1 MRKSLLQ
8 LVVCPLCGGKL
19 SCRSFEETNDGRVAS
34 GLLVCDACATTYPI
48 IGGIPRLLPV
58 GLQSMLWEMHPEF
71 FRAYGEQL
79 PAALR
84 MREEGDSVAAGASGV
99 DRALAAQRET
109 ARSFGYEWQAF
120 SEMLPDYESNF
131 RWYFE
136 RFTPDQ
142 LKGAR
147 VLDAG
152 CGTGRHTFHMARTS
166 GAREVVAMDFSQAI
180 EVAAHNN
187 RDNQNTHFVQADIY
201 HPPFPHGY
209 FDVVYSLGV
218 LHHLPDPEKGFCA
231 LLPLLR
237 EGGYLN
243 IYLYWNLEGEPAWR
257 HAALSA
263 VTQIRRVTT
272 RLPHPLLQKLSW
284 LIAAGF
290 HVAFVL
296 PSRALER
303 VPATRTLA
311 DRVPL
316 GHYRKYSF
324 RVLYTD
330 QFDRFSAPIENR
342 YSRAEV
348 AGWLERAGLEDVVIL
363 GGAGWRASG
372 RRTAKT
378 QDQEEEEAGAEAFV
392 AARAK

>member
-1 MRKSLLQ
+1 
-8 LVVCPLCGGKL
+8 
-19 SCRSFEETNDGRVAS
+19 
-34 GLLVCDACATTYPI
+34 
-48 IGGIPRLLPV
+48 
-58 GLQSMLWEMHPEF
+58 
-71 FRAYGEQL
+71 
-79 PAALR
+79 
-84 MREEGDSVAAGASGV
+84 
-99 DRALAAQRET
+99 
-109 ARSFGYEWQAF
+109 
-120 SEMLPDYESNF
+120 MLPDYESNF

-136 RFTPDQ
+136 RFTADQ

-152 CGTGRHTFHMARTS
+152 CGTGRHTFHMARSS

-180 EVAAHNN
+180 EVAARNN
-187 RDNQNTHFVQADIY
+187 RDNPNTHFIQADIY
-201 HPPFPHGY
+201 HPPLPPAS

-218 LHHLPDPEKGFCA
+218 LHHLPDPEKGFRK
-231 LLPLLR
+231 LLPLVR
-237 EGGYLN
+237 AGGFLN

-257 HAALSA
+257 RAALSA
-263 VTQIRRVTT
+263 VTQVRRVTT

-290 HVAFVL
+290 QVAFVL

-303 VPATRTLA
+303 FSATRALA

-348 AGWLERAGLEDVVIL
+348 AAWLERAGLEDVVIL

-372 RRTAKT
+372 RRAAET
-378 QDQEEEEAGAEAFV
+378 QRREDKEAETEAFA
-392 AARAK
+392 AARSK

>member
-1 MRKSLLQ
+1 MKKSLLQ
-8 LVVCPLCGGKL
+8 IVVCPLCAGSL
-19 SCRSFEETNDGRVAS
+19 RCLSFEETNDGAVTS
-34 GLLVCDACATTYPI
+34 GLLSCEACAAAYPV
-48 IGGIPRLLPV
+48 IGGIPRLLPAA
-58 GLQSMLWEMHPEF
+58 LQSMLWEMHPEF
-71 FRAYGEQL
+71 FRAYDERL
-79 PAALR
+79 PDGLR
-84 MREEGDSVAAGASGV
+84 MLEGNQAERAGV
-99 DRALAAQRET
+99 DRQLAAQRDT

-131 RWYFE
+131 GWYFE
-136 RFTPDQ
+136 RFTPASFE
-142 LKGAR
+142 GAR

-152 CGTGRHTFHMARTS
+152 CGTGRHTFHMARKG
-166 GAREVVAMDFSQAI
+166 GAREVVAMDLSQAI

-187 RDNQNTHFVQADIY
+187 RDNPNTHFIQADIY
-201 HPPFPHGY
+201 HPPFHPGS

-218 LHHLPDPEKGFCA
+218 LHHLPDPEKGFRA
-231 LLPLLR
+231 LLPFVR
-237 EGGYLN
+237 PGGFVN

-257 HAALSA
+257 RAALSA
-263 VTQIRRVTT
+263 VTQVRRVTT
-272 RLPHPLLQKLSW
+272 RLPYPLLQRLSW

-290 HVAFVL
+290 QVAFVL
-296 PSRALER
+296 PSRALEHF
-303 VPATRTLA
+303 PATRRFA

-348 AGWLERAGLEDVVIL
+348 AAWLERAGLEDTVIL

-372 RRTAKT
+372 RRAVAAETAAG
-378 QDQEEEEAGAEAFV
+378 EEEMTNAETYAS
-392 AARAK
+392 ARVK